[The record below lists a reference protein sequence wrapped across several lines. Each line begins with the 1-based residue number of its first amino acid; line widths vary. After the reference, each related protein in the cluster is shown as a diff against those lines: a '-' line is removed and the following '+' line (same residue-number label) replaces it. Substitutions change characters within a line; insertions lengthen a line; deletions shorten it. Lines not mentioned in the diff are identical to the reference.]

1 MDFSMDLKMLRAI
14 SQTQIQTLAIQG
26 DSPELFKAEIVGK
39 ILENDN
45 CIDELQVG
53 ELAEVLIALGFRT
66 QSAWEQAE
74 ELKRNH

>member
-1 MDFSMDLKMLRAI
+1 MNFSMNLKMLRAI
-14 SQTQIQTLAIQG
+14 SQTQIQTLATQG

-53 ELAEVLIALGFRT
+53 ELAEILIALGFRT

>member
-14 SQTQIQTLAIQG
+14 SQTQIQTLATQG

>member
-14 SQTQIQTLAIQG
+14 SQTQIQTLATRC

>member
-1 MDFSMDLKMLRAI
+1 MDFSMNLKMLRAI
-14 SQTQIQTLAIQG
+14 SQTQIQTLATQG

-39 ILENDN
+39 ILENDS

>member
-1 MDFSMDLKMLRAI
+1 MDFSMGLKMLRAI
-14 SQTQIQTLAIQG
+14 SQTQIQTLATQG